1 MMNSMRTALLL
12 VSCLATAVPAFAQ
25 GLTGGTV
32 NPPAA
37 GAPADRAAARE
48 IGRAHV

>member
-1 MMNSMRTALLL
+1 MKNAMSAALVVVVSL
-12 VSCLATAVPAFAQ
+12 VTAVPAFAQ

-37 GAPADRAAARE
+37 GAQADRAAARE
-48 IGRAHV
+48 RMRE